1 MIELPTSPD
10 ALSELSPVAPPKL
23 LLQAQDASRD
33 NLMVY
38 VKADDYLRTETSDP
52 SFMKSR
58 CETTEYKALNE
69 FLYFM
74 KMVEPYVPDHIKDDA
89 RELRNEL
96 VFLGMSE
103 LHFAAT
109 ALAKRL
115 RHHLEVDNKP
125 VYVDVG
131 NSLSQCRVKNEMK
144 SSQYILSLV
153 LSKFPD
159 DEFEEY
165 KGRLKVY
172 GGRGE
177 IGKSSKILF
186 LDDWII
192 SGDQVKERIAGF
204 EVDNDPESHE
214 ASVLVMAASGDYL
227 DNGISA
233 YSQYG
238 GTIYPVEACYVLKNS
253 PDAGGM
259 SRVTG
264 IHSSTDNTF
273 GYEVDGIAYCAIERG
288 ILKGERIDD
297 LSLPALANI
306 VRPYRNGKNFDGLSR
321 FRQLLERE

>member
-10 ALSELSPVAPPKL
+10 ALSELNSVTPPDL
-23 LLQAQDASRD
+23 TLQARDTSR
-33 NLMVY
+33 NNPVTY
-38 VKADDYLRTETSDP
+38 VVDDGYMGTRTSDP
-52 SFMKSR
+52 CFRKMR
-58 CETTEYKALNE
+58 RETTEYKALNE

-153 LSKFPD
+153 LSKFLD

-165 KGRLKVY
+165 EGKLKVY

-177 IGKSSKILF
+177 IDKSSKILF
-186 LDDWII
+186 LDDWIV

-238 GTIYPVEACYVLKNS
+238 GATYSVEACYRLKNS

-288 ILKGERIDD
+288 ILKGEGIDE

-321 FRQLLERE
+321 FRQLLEKG

>member
-1 MIELPTSPD
+1 M
-10 ALSELSPVAPPKL
+10 SELSASLDVLDVLNPVTPPDL
-23 LLQAQDASRD
+23 TLQAQDTSR
-33 NLMVY
+33 NNPVTY
-38 VKADDYLRTETSDP
+38 VVDDGYMGTRTSDP
-52 SFMKSR
+52 CFRKMR
-58 CETTEYKALNE
+58 RETTEYKALNE

-74 KMVEPYVPDHIKDDA
+74 KMVEPYVPDRIKDNA

-115 RHHLEVDNKP
+115 RYHLEVDNKP
-125 VYVDVG
+125 VYIDVG

-165 KGRLKVY
+165 EGRLKVY

-177 IGKSSKILF
+177 IDKSSKILF

-192 SGDQVKERIAGF
+192 GGDQVRERISVF
-204 EVDNDPESHE
+204 EAYNNPGAHKV
-214 ASVLVMAASGDYL
+214 SVLVMAASSNYI
-227 DNGISA
+227 DNGIGADSLWGEA
-233 YSQYG
+233 
-238 GTIYPVEACYVLKNS
+238 TYPVEAYYRLKN
-253 PDAGGM
+253 DHNDWGV

-264 IHSSTDNTF
+264 AHSSTDSAF
-273 GYEVDGIAYCAIERG
+273 GCEVDDIAYRAIEGG
-288 ILKGERIDD
+288 ILKGEKIDE

-306 VRPYRNGKNFDGLSR
+306 VRPYRNGEDFDGLSR

>member
-1 MIELPTSPD
+1 M
-10 ALSELSPVAPPKL
+10 SELSASLDVLDVLNPVTPPDL
-23 LLQAQDASRD
+23 TLQAQDTSR
-33 NLMVY
+33 NNPVTY
-38 VKADDYLRTETSDP
+38 VVDDGYMGTRTSDP
-52 SFMKSR
+52 RFRKMR

-115 RHHLEVDNKP
+115 RHYLEVDNKP

-131 NSLSQCRVKNEMK
+131 NSLGQCRVKNEMK

-165 KGRLKVY
+165 EGRLKVY

-186 LDDWII
+186 LDDWIV

-204 EVDNDPESHE
+204 EVDNDPEGHE

-288 ILKGERIDD
+288 ILKGEKIDE

-306 VRPYRNGKNFDGLSR
+306 VRPYRNGEDFDGLSR

>member
-1 MIELPTSPD
+1 MPEL
-10 ALSELSPVAPPKL
+10 
-23 LLQAQDASRD
+23 
-33 NLMVY
+33 N
-38 VKADDYLRTETSDP
+38 
-52 SFMKSR
+52 
-58 CETTEYKALNE
+58 
-69 FLYFM
+69 
-74 KMVEPYVPDHIKDDA
+74 
-89 RELRNEL
+89 
-96 VFLGMSE
+96 
-103 LHFAAT
+103 FAAN

-125 VYVDVG
+125 VYIDVG
-131 NSLSQCRVKNEMK
+131 NSLSQYRAKNEMK

-165 KGRLKVY
+165 EGRLKVY

-186 LDDWII
+186 LDDWIV

-238 GTIYPVEACYVLKNS
+238 GATYSVEACYRLKNS

-288 ILKGERIDD
+288 ILKGEGINE

-321 FRQLLERE
+321 FRQLLEKG

>member
-1 MIELPTSPD
+1 
-10 ALSELSPVAPPKL
+10 
-23 LLQAQDASRD
+23 
-33 NLMVY
+33 
-38 VKADDYLRTETSDP
+38 
-52 SFMKSR
+52 
-58 CETTEYKALNE
+58 
-69 FLYFM
+69 
-74 KMVEPYVPDHIKDDA
+74 
-89 RELRNEL
+89 
-96 VFLGMSE
+96 
-103 LHFAAT
+103 
-109 ALAKRL
+109 
-115 RHHLEVDNKP
+115 
-125 VYVDVG
+125 
-131 NSLSQCRVKNEMK
+131 MK

-165 KGRLKVY
+165 EGRLKVY

-186 LDDWII
+186 LDDWIV

-238 GTIYPVEACYVLKNS
+238 GATYSVEACYRLKNS

-288 ILKGERIDD
+288 ILKGEGINE

-321 FRQLLERE
+321 FRQLLEKG

>member
-23 LLQAQDASRD
+23 LSQAQDASRD

-38 VKADDYLRTETSDP
+38 VKADNYLGTETSDP

-58 CETTEYKALNE
+58 CEMTEYEAINDFVQFIEMTKHYL
-69 FLYFM
+69 
-74 KMVEPYVPDHIKDDA
+74 PDYMEYCAK
-89 RELRNEL
+89 ELIDEL

-131 NSLSQCRVKNEMK
+131 NLLSQCRVKNEMK

-165 KGRLKVY
+165 EGRLKVY

-177 IGKSSKILF
+177 IDKSSKILF
-186 LDDWII
+186 LDDWIV
-192 SGDQVKERIAGF
+192 SGDQIKERIAGF
-204 EVDNDPESHE
+204 EVDNNPGAHKV
-214 ASVLVMAASGDYL
+214 SVLVMAASSKYI
-227 DNGISA
+227 DNGIGA
-233 YSQYG
+233 DPLWG
-238 GTIYPVEACYVLKNS
+238 KATYPVEAYYRLKN
-253 PDAGGM
+253 DHDDRGM

-264 IHSSTDNTF
+264 IHSSTDRTF
-273 GYEVDGIAYCAIERG
+273 GCEVDDIAYLAIDGG
-288 ILKGERIDD
+288 ILKGERIDR
-297 LSLPALANI
+297 LTLPALVNI
-306 VRPYRNGKNFDGLSR
+306 VRPYRNGEDFDGLSR
-321 FRQLLERE
+321 FRQLLGRE

>member
-1 MIELPTSPD
+1 
-10 ALSELSPVAPPKL
+10 
-23 LLQAQDASRD
+23 
-33 NLMVY
+33 
-38 VKADDYLRTETSDP
+38 
-52 SFMKSR
+52 
-58 CETTEYKALNE
+58 
-69 FLYFM
+69 
-74 KMVEPYVPDHIKDDA
+74 
-89 RELRNEL
+89 
-96 VFLGMSE
+96 
-103 LHFAAT
+103 
-109 ALAKRL
+109 
-115 RHHLEVDNKP
+115 
-125 VYVDVG
+125 
-131 NSLSQCRVKNEMK
+131 MK

-165 KGRLKVY
+165 EGRLKVY
-172 GGRGE
+172 GGRGK
-177 IGKSSKILF
+177 IDKSSKILF
-186 LDDWII
+186 LDDWIV

-204 EVDNDPESHE
+204 EVDNDPEDHE

-227 DNGISA
+227 DNGISV

-238 GTIYPVEACYVLKNS
+238 GTIYPVEAYYRLKNS

-288 ILKGERIDD
+288 ILKGEKIDE

>member
-1 MIELPTSPD
+1 M
-10 ALSELSPVAPPKL
+10 SELSASLDVLDVLNPVTPPDL
-23 LLQAQDASRD
+23 TLQAQDTSR
-33 NLMVY
+33 NNPVTY
-38 VKADDYLRTETSDP
+38 VVEDGYRGTRTSDP
-52 SFMKSR
+52 CFRKMR
-58 CETTEYKALNE
+58 RETTEYKALNE

-115 RHHLEVDNKP
+115 RCHLEVDNKP
-125 VYVDVG
+125 VYIDVG

-165 KGRLKVY
+165 EGRLKVY

-177 IGKSSKILF
+177 IDKSSKILF
-186 LDDWII
+186 LDDWIV

-204 EVDNDPESHE
+204 EAYNNPGAHKV
-214 ASVLVMAASGDYL
+214 SVLVMAASSSYIN
-227 DNGISA
+227 NGIVADSLW
-233 YSQYG
+233 G
-238 GTIYPVEACYVLKNS
+238 EVTYPVEAYYRLKN
-253 PDAGGM
+253 DHNDWGV

-264 IHSSTDNTF
+264 IHSSTDSTF
-273 GYEVDGIAYCAIERG
+273 GCEVDDIAYRAIEGG
-288 ILKGERIDD
+288 ILKGERIDR
-297 LSLPALANI
+297 LTLPALVNI
-306 VRPYRNGKNFDGLSR
+306 VRPYRNGEDFDGLSR
-321 FRQLLERE
+321 FRQLLGRE

>member
-1 MIELPTSPD
+1 MSELSTSPD

-23 LLQAQDASRD
+23 LSQAQDASRG
-33 NLMVY
+33 NPMVY
-38 VKADDYLRTETSDP
+38 VKADNYLGTETSDP

-58 CETTEYKALNE
+58 YKTTEYEAINDFVQFIETTKHYL
-69 FLYFM
+69 
-74 KMVEPYVPDHIKDDA
+74 PDYMENCAK
-89 RELRNEL
+89 ELIDEL
-96 VFLGMSE
+96 AFLGMSE

-186 LDDWII
+186 FDDWII

-227 DNGISA
+227 DGSISA

-238 GTIYPVEACYVLKNS
+238 GATYPVEACYVLKNS

-273 GYEVDGIAYCAIERG
+273 GYEVDGIACCAIEER
-288 ILKGERIDD
+288 ILKGERIDR
-297 LSLPALANI
+297 LTLPALVNI
-306 VRPYRNGKNFDGLSR
+306 VRPYRNGEDFDGLSR

>member
-1 MIELPTSPD
+1 
-10 ALSELSPVAPPKL
+10 
-23 LLQAQDASRD
+23 
-33 NLMVY
+33 
-38 VKADDYLRTETSDP
+38 
-52 SFMKSR
+52 
-58 CETTEYKALNE
+58 
-69 FLYFM
+69 
-74 KMVEPYVPDHIKDDA
+74 
-89 RELRNEL
+89 
-96 VFLGMSE
+96 MSE

-165 KGRLKVY
+165 EGRLKVY

-192 SGDQVKERIAGF
+192 NGSQVKERIAGF

-227 DNGISA
+227 DGGISA

-238 GTIYPVEACYVLKNS
+238 GATYPVEAYYRLKN
-253 PDAGGM
+253 DNNDWGV

-288 ILKGERIDD
+288 ILKGEKIDE

-306 VRPYRNGKNFDGLSR
+306 VRPYRNGKNFDGLPR
-321 FRQLLERE
+321 FRQLLEKE

>member
-1 MIELPTSPD
+1 M
-10 ALSELSPVAPPKL
+10 SELSASLDVLDVLNPVTPPDL
-23 LLQAQDASRD
+23 TLQARDTSR
-33 NLMVY
+33 NNPVTY
-38 VKADDYLRTETSDP
+38 VVDDGYMGTRTSDP
-52 SFMKSR
+52 RFRKMR
-58 CETTEYKALNE
+58 RETTEYKALNE

-125 VYVDVG
+125 VYIDVG
-131 NSLSQCRVKNEMK
+131 NSLSQYRAKNEMK

-165 KGRLKVY
+165 EGRLKVY

-177 IGKSSKILF
+177 IDKSSKILF
-186 LDDWII
+186 LDDWIV
-192 SGDQVKERIAGF
+192 SGDQVRERIAGF
-204 EVDNDPESHE
+204 EVDNDPEDHE

-273 GYEVDGIAYCAIERG
+273 GYEVDGIAYCTIERG
-288 ILKGERIDD
+288 ILKGEGIGE

-321 FRQLLERE
+321 FRQLLEKG

>member
-10 ALSELSPVAPPKL
+10 ALSELNSVTPPDL
-23 LLQAQDASRD
+23 TLQARDTSR
-33 NLMVY
+33 NNPVTY
-38 VKADDYLRTETSDP
+38 VVDDGYMGTRTSDP
-52 SFMKSR
+52 RFRKMR
-58 CETTEYKALNE
+58 RETTEYKALNE

-115 RHHLEVDNKP
+115 RYHLEVDNKP
-125 VYVDVG
+125 VYIDVG

-153 LSKFPD
+153 LSKFLD

-165 KGRLKVY
+165 EGRLKVY

-177 IGKSSKILF
+177 IDKSSKILF
-186 LDDWII
+186 IDDWII
-192 SGDQVKERIAGF
+192 GGDQVRERISVFGAYNNPGAHK
-204 EVDNDPESHE
+204 V
-214 ASVLVMAASGDYL
+214 SVLVMAASSSYIN
-227 DNGISA
+227 NGIVADSLW
-233 YSQYG
+233 G
-238 GTIYPVEACYVLKNS
+238 EVTYPVEAYYRLKN
-253 PDAGGM
+253 DHNDWGV

-264 IHSSTDNTF
+264 IHSSTDSTF
-273 GYEVDGIAYCAIERG
+273 GCEVDDIAYRAIEGG
-288 ILKGERIDD
+288 ILKGERIDR
-297 LSLPALANI
+297 LTLPALVNI
-306 VRPYRNGKNFDGLSR
+306 VRPYRNGEDFDGLSR
-321 FRQLLERE
+321 FRQLLDKG

>member
-1 MIELPTSPD
+1 M
-10 ALSELSPVAPPKL
+10 SELSASLDVLDVLNPVTPPDL
-23 LLQAQDASRD
+23 TLQAQDTSR
-33 NLMVY
+33 NNPVTY
-38 VKADDYLRTETSDP
+38 VVDDGYMGTRTSDP
-52 SFMKSR
+52 RFRKMR

-115 RHHLEVDNKP
+115 RHYLEVDNKP

-131 NSLSQCRVKNEMK
+131 NSLGQCRVKNEMK

-153 LSKFPD
+153 LSKFLD

-165 KGRLKVY
+165 EGRLKVY

-177 IGKSSKILF
+177 IDKSSKILF
-186 LDDWII
+186 IDDWII
-192 SGDQVKERIAGF
+192 GGDQVRERISVFGAYNNPGAHK
-204 EVDNDPESHE
+204 V
-214 ASVLVMAASGDYL
+214 SVLVMAASSSYIN
-227 DNGISA
+227 NGIVADSLW
-233 YSQYG
+233 G
-238 GTIYPVEACYVLKNS
+238 EVVYPVEAYYRLKN
-253 PDAGGM
+253 DHNDWGV

-264 IHSSTDNTF
+264 IHSSTDSAF
-273 GYEVDGIAYCAIERG
+273 GCEVDDIAYRAIKGG
-288 ILKGERIDD
+288 ILKGERIDR
-297 LSLPALANI
+297 LTLPALVNI
-306 VRPYRNGKNFDGLSR
+306 VRPYRNGEDFDGLSR

>member
-1 MIELPTSPD
+1 MIELSASLDVLDVLNPVTPPD
-10 ALSELSPVAPPKL
+10 LT
-23 LLQAQDASRD
+23 LQARDTSR
-33 NLMVY
+33 NNPVTY
-38 VKADDYLRTETSDP
+38 VVDDGYMGTRTSDP
-52 SFMKSR
+52 RFRKMR
-58 CETTEYKALNE
+58 RETTEYKALNE

-89 RELRNEL
+89 KELIDEL
-96 VFLGMSE
+96 AFLGVPE
-103 LHFAAT
+103 LNFAAN

-125 VYVDVG
+125 VYIDVG

-165 KGRLKVY
+165 EGRLKVY
-172 GGRGE
+172 GGGGE
-177 IGKSSKILF
+177 IDKSSKILF
-186 LDDWII
+186 LDDWIV

-288 ILKGERIDD
+288 ILKGEGIDE

-306 VRPYRNGKNFDGLSR
+306 VRPYRNGENFDGLSR
-321 FRQLLERE
+321 FRQLLEKE

>member
-10 ALSELSPVAPPKL
+10 ALSELNSVTPPDL
-23 LLQAQDASRD
+23 TLQARDTSR
-33 NLMVY
+33 NNPVTY
-38 VKADDYLRTETSDP
+38 VVDDGYMGTRTSDP
-52 SFMKSR
+52 RFRKMR
-58 CETTEYKALNE
+58 RETTEYKALNE

-115 RHHLEVDNKP
+115 RYHLEVDNKP
-125 VYVDVG
+125 VHIDVG

-153 LSKFPD
+153 LSKFLD

-165 KGRLKVY
+165 EGRLKVY

-177 IGKSSKILF
+177 IDKSSKILF
-186 LDDWII
+186 IDDWII
-192 SGDQVKERIAGF
+192 GGDQVRERISVFGAYNNPGAHK
-204 EVDNDPESHE
+204 V
-214 ASVLVMAASGDYL
+214 SVLVMAASSSYIN
-227 DNGISA
+227 NGIVADSLW
-233 YSQYG
+233 G
-238 GTIYPVEACYVLKNS
+238 EVTYPVEAYYRLKNNHN
-253 PDAGGM
+253 DWGV

-264 IHSSTDNTF
+264 IHSSTDSTF
-273 GYEVDGIAYCAIERG
+273 GCEVDDIAYRAIEGG
-288 ILKGERIDD
+288 ILKGERIDR
-297 LSLPALANI
+297 LTLPALVNI
-306 VRPYRNGKNFDGLSR
+306 VRPYRNGEDFDGLSR

>member
-1 MIELPTSPD
+1 M
-10 ALSELSPVAPPKL
+10 SELSASLDVLDVLNPVTPPDL
-23 LLQAQDASRD
+23 TLQAQDTSRG

-38 VKADDYLRTETSDP
+38 VKADNYLGTETSDP

-58 CETTEYKALNE
+58 CETTEYEAINDFVQFIETTKHYL
-69 FLYFM
+69 
-74 KMVEPYVPDHIKDDA
+74 PDYMDYCAK
-89 RELRNEL
+89 ELIDEL

-125 VYVDVG
+125 VYIDVG

-165 KGRLKVY
+165 EGRLKVY

-177 IGKSSKILF
+177 IDKSSKVLF

-192 SGDQVKERIAGF
+192 SGDQVKKRIAGF
-204 EVDNDPESHE
+204 AVDNDPESHE
-214 ASVLVMAASGDYL
+214 ASVLVMAASSEYI
-227 DNGISA
+227 DNGIVADSLW
-233 YSQYG
+233 G
-238 GTIYPVEACYVLKNS
+238 GGDISC
-253 PDAGGM
+253 
-259 SRVTG
+259 
-264 IHSSTDNTF
+264 
-273 GYEVDGIAYCAIERG
+273 RG
-288 ILKGERIDD
+288 
-297 LSLPALANI
+297 
-306 VRPYRNGKNFDGLSR
+306 
-321 FRQLLERE
+321 LLQTQK

>member
-1 MIELPTSPD
+1 M
-10 ALSELSPVAPPKL
+10 SELSASLDVLDVLNPVTPPDL
-23 LLQAQDASRD
+23 TLQAQDTSR
-33 NLMVY
+33 NNPVTY
-38 VKADDYLRTETSDP
+38 VVDDGYMGTRTSDP
-52 SFMKSR
+52 RFRKMR

-125 VYVDVG
+125 VYIDVG
-131 NSLSQCRVKNEMK
+131 NSLSQYRAKNEMK

-165 KGRLKVY
+165 EGRLKVY

-177 IGKSSKILF
+177 IDKSSKILF
-186 LDDWII
+186 LDDWIV

-238 GTIYPVEACYVLKNS
+238 GTIYPVEAYYRLKNS

-288 ILKGERIDD
+288 ILKGEKIDE

-306 VRPYRNGKNFDGLSR
+306 VRPYRNGEDFDGLSR

>member
-1 MIELPTSPD
+1 M
-10 ALSELSPVAPPKL
+10 SELSASLDVLDVLNPVTPPDL
-23 LLQAQDASRD
+23 TLQARDTSRNNPVTYVVED
-33 NLMVY
+33 N
-38 VKADDYLRTETSDP
+38 YLGTETSDP

-58 CETTEYKALNE
+58 YKTTEYEAINDFVQFIETTKHYL
-69 FLYFM
+69 
-74 KMVEPYVPDHIKDDA
+74 PDYMEYCAK
-89 RELRNEL
+89 ELIDEL

-125 VYVDVG
+125 VYIDVG

-165 KGRLKVY
+165 EGRLKVY

-177 IGKSSKILF
+177 IGESSKILF
-186 LDDWII
+186 IDDWII
-192 SGDQVKERIAGF
+192 GGDQVRERISVFGAYNNPGAHK
-204 EVDNDPESHE
+204 V
-214 ASVLVMAASGDYL
+214 SVLVMAASSNYI
-227 DNGISA
+227 DNGIGADSLWGEA
-233 YSQYG
+233 
-238 GTIYPVEACYVLKNS
+238 TYPVEAYYRLKNS

-288 ILKGERIDD
+288 ILKGEGIDA

>member
-1 MIELPTSPD
+1 MSELSTSPD

-23 LLQAQDASRD
+23 LSQAQDASRG
-33 NLMVY
+33 NPMVY
-38 VKADDYLRTETSDP
+38 VKADNYLGTETSDP

-58 CETTEYKALNE
+58 YKTTEYEAINDFVQFIEMTKHYL
-69 FLYFM
+69 
-74 KMVEPYVPDHIKDDA
+74 PDYMEDCAK
-89 RELRNEL
+89 ELIDEL
-96 VFLGMSE
+96 AFLGVPE
-103 LHFAAT
+103 LNFAAN

-115 RHHLEVDNKP
+115 RRHLEVDNKP

-131 NSLSQCRVKNEMK
+131 NPLSQCRAKNEMK

-153 LSKFPD
+153 LSKFSD

-165 KGRLKVY
+165 EGRLKVY

-177 IGKSSKILF
+177 IGKSSKVLF

-192 SGDQVKERIAGF
+192 SGDQVKKRIAGF

-214 ASVLVMAASGDYL
+214 VSVLVMAASGDYL

-233 YSQYG
+233 YSQCG

-264 IHSSTDNTF
+264 IHSSTDSAF
-273 GYEVDGIAYCAIERG
+273 GCEVDDIAYRAIEGG
-288 ILKGERIDD
+288 ILKGERIYR
-297 LSLPALANI
+297 LTLPALVNI
-306 VRPYRNGKNFDGLSR
+306 VRPYRNGENFDGLSR
-321 FRQLLERE
+321 FRQLLEKG

>member
-10 ALSELSPVAPPKL
+10 ALSELNSVTPPDL
-23 LLQAQDASRD
+23 TLQARDTSR
-33 NLMVY
+33 NNPVTY
-38 VKADDYLRTETSDP
+38 VVDDGYMGTRTSDP
-52 SFMKSR
+52 CFRKMR
-58 CETTEYKALNE
+58 RETTEYKALNE

-96 VFLGMSE
+96 VFLGMPE
-103 LHFAAT
+103 LNFAAN

-115 RHHLEVDNKP
+115 RHHLEIDNKP
-125 VYVDVG
+125 VYIDVG
-131 NSLSQCRVKNEMK
+131 NSLSQYRAKNEMK

-165 KGRLKVY
+165 EGRLKVY

-177 IGKSSKILF
+177 IDKSSKILF

-192 SGDQVKERIAGF
+192 GGDQVRERISGF

-233 YSQYG
+233 YSRYG
-238 GTIYPVEACYVLKNS
+238 GTIYPVEA
-253 PDAGGM
+253 
-259 SRVTG
+259 
-264 IHSSTDNTF
+264 
-273 GYEVDGIAYCAIERG
+273 
-288 ILKGERIDD
+288 
-297 LSLPALANI
+297 
-306 VRPYRNGKNFDGLSR
+306 
-321 FRQLLERE
+321 LLRAQE

>member
-23 LLQAQDASRD
+23 LSQAQDASRD

-38 VKADDYLRTETSDP
+38 VKADNYLGTETSDP

-58 CETTEYKALNE
+58 CEMTEYEAINDFVQFIEMTKHYL
-69 FLYFM
+69 
-74 KMVEPYVPDHIKDDA
+74 PDYMEYCAK
-89 RELRNEL
+89 ELIDEL
-96 VFLGMSE
+96 AFLGMPE
-103 LHFAAT
+103 LNFAAN

-125 VYVDVG
+125 VYIDVG

-165 KGRLKVY
+165 EGRLKVY

-177 IGKSSKILF
+177 IDKRSKILF

-192 SGDQVKERIAGF
+192 SGDQVKKRIAGF
-204 EVDNDPESHE
+204 GVDNDPESHE
-214 ASVLVMAASGDYL
+214 ASVLVMAASSNYI
-227 DNGISA
+227 DNGIGADSLWGEA
-233 YSQYG
+233 
-238 GTIYPVEACYVLKNS
+238 TYPVEAYYRLKN
-253 PDAGGM
+253 DHNDWGV

-264 IHSSTDNTF
+264 IHSSTDSAF
-273 GYEVDGIAYCAIERG
+273 GYEVDDIAYRAIEG
-288 ILKGERIDD
+288 GVLKGERIDR
-297 LSLPALANI
+297 LTLPALVNI
-306 VRPYRNGKNFDGLSR
+306 VRPYRNGEDFDGLSR
-321 FRQLLERE
+321 FRQLLEKG

>member
-1 MIELPTSPD
+1 MIELLTSPG

-23 LLQAQDASRD
+23 LSQARDTSR
-33 NLMVY
+33 NNPVTY
-38 VKADDYLRTETSDP
+38 VVDDGYMGTRTSDP
-52 SFMKSR
+52 CFRKMR
-58 CETTEYKALNE
+58 RETTEYKALNE

-115 RHHLEVDNKP
+115 RHLLKVDNNP

-153 LSKFPD
+153 LSKFLD

-165 KGRLKVY
+165 EGRLKVY

-177 IGKSSKILF
+177 IDKSSKILF

-192 SGDQVKERIAGF
+192 GGDQVRERISVFGAYNNPGAHK
-204 EVDNDPESHE
+204 V
-214 ASVLVMAASGDYL
+214 SVLVMAASSSYIN
-227 DNGISA
+227 NGIVADSLW
-233 YSQYG
+233 G
-238 GTIYPVEACYVLKNS
+238 EVTYPVEAYYRLKN
-253 PDAGGM
+253 DHNDWGV

-264 IHSSTDNTF
+264 IHSSTDSTF
-273 GYEVDGIAYCAIERG
+273 GCEVDDIAYRAIEGG
-288 ILKGERIDD
+288 ILKGERIDR
-297 LSLPALANI
+297 LTLPALVNI
-306 VRPYRNGKNFDGLSR
+306 VRPYRNGENFDGLSR